1 MKKSISFLG
10 AIVAVALFAFNMYAP
25 VDLKYN
31 FKVGDKFSVEQTTD
45 QTITQNVMGM
55 EQVVTNKVTGTLY
68 FEIVEV
74 KDGIAKIQTQY
85 KKLRNETNNPMQGN
99 QIMDSEGDESNPQNA
114 MLKAVKD
121 KSYYV
126 FLDSKG
132 NVVKTEGTDIIMNE
146 VINSLTG
153 EMATMKDQVKAG
165 LEATLGEE
173 AISSSMGSLFLLY
186 PSTQVELNQVWENS
200 NTLSSMYDLR
210 YDNIWKL
217 TEVTGTTGKV
227 SGNSNIKVAA
237 EEKVMEIQPGI
248 DAKISLSGT
257 QNALY
262 NVDLSTGWFST
273 ATITSDISGT
283 MTILAT
289 NPMIP
294 EEMSIPM
301 SIQSEITYKL
311 IK

>member
-1 MKKSISFLG
+1 
-10 AIVAVALFAFNMYAP
+10 
-25 VDLKYN
+25 
-31 FKVGDKFSVEQTTD
+31 
-45 QTITQNVMGM
+45 M
-55 EQVVTNKVTGTLY
+55 E
-68 FEIVEV
+68 I
-74 KDGIAKIQTQY
+74 
-85 KKLRNETNNPMQGN
+85 PMQGN

-132 NVVKTEGTDIIMNE
+132 NVVKTEGTDIIMDE

-173 AISSSMGSLFLLY
+173 ALSSSMGSLFLLY

-200 NTLSSMYDLR
+200 NTLSSMFDLR